1 MAFAT
6 PVRNEAP
13 MLMLETSSFV
23 AAATFV
29 GAIVALLMTAFMWN
43 RRRVPGAAS
52 VAWLM
57 IAAAIWS
64 GGYGVEVLLDRL
76 DDKLLL
82 VPIQYVGTTTVPV
95 FWFFTAAQLTGRIRI
110 ITPRLLASVLII
122 PAITVVLTATNT
134 SHHLMWEDAAIVG
147 EPGSFSLE
155 FMRGPWFWFSW
166 FYSYLAF
173 FAGFEFFLYRAFAE
187 TSMFRSQ
194 MIATIVAGTIPLGA
208 NLLFLTDLNPMGAFD
223 PG

>member
-1 MAFAT
+1 M
-6 PVRNEAP
+6 
-13 MLMLETSSFV
+13 
-23 AAATFV
+23 
-29 GAIVALLMTAFMWN
+29 I
-43 RRRVPGAAS
+43 
-52 VAWLM
+52 

-64 GGYGVEVLLDRL
+64 GGYGIEVLLDRL

-82 VPIQYVGTTTVPV
+82 VPIQYVGITTVPV
-95 FWFFTAAQLTGRIRI
+95 FWFFTAAQLTGRIRT
-110 ITPRLLASVLII
+110 ITPRLLASALVI
-122 PAITVVLTATNT
+122 PVITVSLTATNS

-147 EPGSFSLE
+147 ETGSMSLE
-155 FMRGPWFWFSW
+155 FVRGPWFWFSW

-173 FAGFEFFLYRAFAE
+173 FAGFEFLLYRAFAE

-194 MIATIVAGTIPLGA
+194 MIATIVAGTIPLEA